1 MGDKV
6 ADQLAIL
13 NSIYWRFTLAFS
25 AHFFYLMYLAK
36 KYLINKWSEKNLI

>member
-13 NSIYWRFTLAFS
+13 NSIYWRFTLDFS
-25 AHFFYLMYLAK
+25 APF
-36 KYLINKWSEKNLI
+36 ST